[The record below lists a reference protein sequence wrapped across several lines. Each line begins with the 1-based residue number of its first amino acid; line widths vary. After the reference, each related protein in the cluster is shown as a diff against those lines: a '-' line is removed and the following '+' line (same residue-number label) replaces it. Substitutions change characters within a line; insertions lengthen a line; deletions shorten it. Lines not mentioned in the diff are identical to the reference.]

1 MSAEY
6 TMQEI
11 KDLNEEGKTLLYPRM
26 VIRRQVSTDE
36 IVEGMTE
43 NTTFAPSEAKGIVQE
58 FVRGIARAMASGCS
72 VKIDGLGLFTPSLGL
87 AKGKAREQADGSG
100 TRRNASSIEITGAN
114 FRADKEFI
122 WEMRDHCTLKRA
134 KEQFRMKTSKY
145 TEEERFAR
153 AKEYLARRHS
163 MSISTYAT
171 LVGLSKSTAGKELR
185 RWADEPGR
193 GMTTVG
199 LGTHKRYVLKE

>member
-1 MSAEY
+1 M
-6 TMQEI
+6 
-11 KDLNEEGKTLLYPRM
+11 
-26 VIRRQVSTDE
+26 
-36 IVEGMTE
+36 
-43 NTTFAPSEAKGIVQE
+43 
-58 FVRGIARAMASGCS
+58 
-72 VKIDGLGLFTPSLGL
+72 

>member
-1 MSAEY
+1 M
-6 TMQEI
+6 
-11 KDLNEEGKTLLYPRM
+11 KDLHEEGKTLLYPRM

-58 FVRGIARAMASGCS
+58 FVRGIARAM
-72 VKIDGLGLFTPSLGL
+72 GLFTPSLGL

>member
-6 TMQEI
+6 TMQEM
-11 KDLNEEGKTLLYPRM
+11 KDLHEEGKTLLYPRM

-36 IVEGMTE
+36 IVEEMTE

-122 WEMRDHCTLKRA
+122 WEMRSRCTLKRSA
-134 KEQFRMKTSKY
+134 RQSRLKTSKY
-145 TEEERFAR
+145 TEEERLER
-153 AKEYLARRHS
+153 AKEFLRKRHT
-163 MSISTYAT
+163 MSIGMYAM
-171 LVGLSKSTAGKELR
+171 LVGLSESTAGKELR
-185 RWADEPGR
+185 RWADEPER
-193 GMTTVG
+193 GITTVG